1 MGESLMSIA
10 AEGRLLGHAGLVN
23 DPNPEVPER
32 AKRRSYTAR
41 YKLEILD
48 EYETLE
54 RDGKGALLRREGL
67 YTSLISEWRKQRDR
81 GALAALA
88 AKPGRQPVDPVEREN
103 ARLRQRVDRL
113 EEEVGTARRVIE
125 VQGKLSALLEELATD
140 SAPTTSGEKKR

>member
-1 MGESLMSIA
+1 MSIA
-10 AEGRLLGHAGLVN
+10 AEDQSPGRVGPVG
-23 DPNPEVPER
+23 DPSPEVPER

-88 AKPGRQPVDPVEREN
+88 ARPGRQPVDPIEREN
-103 ARLRQRVDRL
+103 ARLRQRVGRL
-113 EEEVGTARRVIE
+113 EEELGTARRVIE

-140 SAPTTSGEKKR
+140 SAQTTGGEAKR